1 MPTKPTKTP
10 FVCQCWRCVRYPNS
24 PIAQLHTSINHM
36 VSVLNEKERRQFVG
50 LLALQLG
57 YGGIQAMVEVT
68 GLSRNTVAR
77 GRREIKEGNCAGP
90 IRAAGAGRPTVEKK
104 SLSWR
109 PAWKA

>member
-10 FVCQCWRCVRYPNS
+10 YVCQCWRCVRFPNG

-36 VSVLNEKERRQFVG
+36 VSILNEKERRQFVG

-57 YGGIQAMVEVT
+57 HGGIQTMVEMT

-77 GRREIKEGNCAGP
+77 GRREIKASHCSAS
-90 IRAAGAGRPTVEKK
+90 IRAASAGRLRVEKK
-104 SLSWR
+104 SLSCC
-109 PAWKA
+109 PPWKA